1 MRDQVIELLI
11 LAMPVAGISWTI
23 THEEVFRELRNCCAD
38 KSQSCRSLYQRK
50 FFFIFTCE
58 YCLSHYVTAVLLILT
73 GYKLLFD
80 DWRGYLIAGF
90 SMVWIANLYMS
101 FFGRVRLEIK
111 RERIELSS
119 EEKRGQVGTIDDRT
133 QKKISLAVPHSRP
146 AEVWAHYNR

>member
-11 LAMPVAGISWTI
+11 LAMPVACISWTI
-23 THEEVFRELRNCCAD
+23 TYEEVFRELRNRCAD

-119 EEKRGQVGTIDDRT
+119 EEKEAKSEPLMTGRRR
-133 QKKISLAVPHSRP
+133 KSA
-146 AEVWAHYNR
+146 

>member
-11 LAMPVAGISWTI
+11 LAMPVACISWTI
-23 THEEVFRELRNCCAD
+23 THEEVFRELRNRCTD
-38 KSQSCRSLYQRK
+38 KSRSCRSLYQRK

-58 YCLSHYVTAVLLILT
+58 YCLSHYVTAALLILT

-119 EEKRGQVGTIDDRT
+119 EEKEANSEPLMTGRRRR
-133 QKKISLAVPHSRP
+133 SA
-146 AEVWAHYNR
+146 

>member
-11 LAMPVAGISWTI
+11 LAMPVACISWTI
-23 THEEVFRELRNCCAD
+23 THEEVFRELRNRCTD
-38 KSQSCRSLYQRK
+38 KSRSCRSLYQRK

-58 YCLSHYVTAVLLILT
+58 YCLSHYVTAALLILT

-119 EEKRGQVGTIDDRT
+119 EEKEGNSEPLMTGRRRR
-133 QKKISLAVPHSRP
+133 SA
-146 AEVWAHYNR
+146 